1 MDVGVTFSRT
11 LRGPIEPAVHEDL
24 TIRPSTDD
32 DIEQI
37 VEAMVR
43 DPWGSRYE
51 SDPAYEPA
59 RVRELRTRWLWNS
72 HRGRADVVL
81 VGVLDGRPAGYVTCR
96 LDHGAGTGDIELV
109 GTLPGFR
116 GRRVASRV
124 LADAV
129 AWFSMR
135 TAVVTVRTQAT
146 NIAAANLY
154 ESGGFTLRGSDMTF
168 RLISQ
173 SARGRGI
180 MKTILVMGGAGYI
193 GSVLTEMLLDQ
204 GHRVRVLDRLFFGR
218 ELMAALEKREHLT
231 IVKDDTRYA
240 TRRGVRG
247 RGRRDGSRGDLERSR
262 LRSRAPHHR
271 RDQPRRG
278 LAHGPARQGGGGV
291 ALPLFL
297 LVQHLRPWQRQR
309 RSALRVLAEVS
320 GVAVRTHEDRRR
332 SGAREAERRSLHR
345 DVPAQRHRL
354 RAVATACASISS
366 STS

>member
-1 MDVGVTFSRT
+1 MINVIEHGSRAEQPVVRDARAEEISSRFAGIVPSAIAIGLVLETPSPGGAAESSGALAFAPEPFDTAVLGLRIGRIVSATAPSCGGYRALFAELARRARADGYEQVLRRSGLENLTEIWALEGAGFELMDVGVTFARK
-11 LRGPIEPAVHEDL
+11 LRGPIEPAVYEDL

-51 SDPAYEPA
+51 SDPAYEAA

-96 LDHGAGTGDIELV
+96 LDRGDGPGEIELV

-129 AWFSMR
+129 AWFSTR
-135 TAVVTVRTQAT
+135 TTAITVRTQAT

-168 RLISQ
+168 RLNLN
-173 SARGRGI
+173 R
-180 MKTILVMGGAGYI
+180 
-193 GSVLTEMLLDQ
+193 
-204 GHRVRVLDRLFFGR
+204 RVD
-218 ELMAALEKREHLT
+218 EE
-231 IVKDDTRYA
+231 
-240 TRRGVRG
+240 
-247 RGRRDGSRGDLERSR
+247 S
-262 LRSRAPHHR
+262 
-271 RDQPRRG
+271 
-278 LAHGPARQGGGGV
+278 
-291 ALPLFL
+291 
-297 LVQHLRPWQRQR
+297 
-309 RSALRVLAEVS
+309 
-320 GVAVRTHEDRRR
+320 
-332 SGAREAERRSLHR
+332 
-345 DVPAQRHRL
+345 
-354 RAVATACASISS
+354 
-366 STS
+366 

>member
-1 MDVGVTFSRT
+1 VKQVDMINVIEQGSQAERPVVRDARAEEIAARFAGLAPAAVAVGLVLETSPLVAGSSGALAFGPEPFDSAVLGLRIGRIGSISAPSCAGYRALLDELTRRAQRDGYEQILRRTGIENLPEIWALEGAGFELMDVGVTFSRT
-11 LRGPIEPAVHEDL
+11 LRGPIQPAVHEDL

-51 SDPAYEPA
+51 SDPAYQAA

-168 RLISQ
+168 RLTLN
-173 SARGRGI
+173 R
-180 MKTILVMGGAGYI
+180 
-193 GSVLTEMLLDQ
+193 
-204 GHRVRVLDRLFFGR
+204 RVD
-218 ELMAALEKREHLT
+218 EE
-231 IVKDDTRYA
+231 
-240 TRRGVRG
+240 
-247 RGRRDGSRGDLERSR
+247 S
-262 LRSRAPHHR
+262 
-271 RDQPRRG
+271 
-278 LAHGPARQGGGGV
+278 
-291 ALPLFL
+291 
-297 LVQHLRPWQRQR
+297 
-309 RSALRVLAEVS
+309 
-320 GVAVRTHEDRRR
+320 
-332 SGAREAERRSLHR
+332 
-345 DVPAQRHRL
+345 
-354 RAVATACASISS
+354 
-366 STS
+366 

>member
-1 MDVGVTFSRT
+1 MEMINVLEHGSRAEQPVVRDARAEEIAARFAGIAPSTVAIGLVLETPSPEGTLESRGALAFGPEPFDTAVLGLRIGRIVSASAPHCGGYRALLAELARRARSDGYEQVLRRSGLDNLTEIWALEGAGFELMDVGVTFART
-11 LRGPIEPAVHEDL
+11 LRGPIAPAVHEDL

-51 SDPAYEPA
+51 SDPAYEAA

-96 LDHGAGTGDIELV
+96 LDHDGNGPGEIELV

-129 AWFSMR
+129 AWFSTR
-135 TAVVTVRTQAT
+135 TSAITVRTQAT

-168 RLISQ
+168 RLNLN
-173 SARGRGI
+173 R
-180 MKTILVMGGAGYI
+180 
-193 GSVLTEMLLDQ
+193 
-204 GHRVRVLDRLFFGR
+204 RVD
-218 ELMAALEKREHLT
+218 EE
-231 IVKDDTRYA
+231 
-240 TRRGVRG
+240 
-247 RGRRDGSRGDLERSR
+247 S
-262 LRSRAPHHR
+262 
-271 RDQPRRG
+271 
-278 LAHGPARQGGGGV
+278 
-291 ALPLFL
+291 
-297 LVQHLRPWQRQR
+297 
-309 RSALRVLAEVS
+309 
-320 GVAVRTHEDRRR
+320 
-332 SGAREAERRSLHR
+332 
-345 DVPAQRHRL
+345 
-354 RAVATACASISS
+354 
-366 STS
+366 